1 MIPWCLRL
9 IRPVRSI
16 FVKLTLVIETSVTLH
31 TFSLNNRLETWSKIT
46 FFEHQKMLIKLC
58 AFFQNCYG
66 SFLRWCS
73 ALYFPFML
81 LLQLR
86 KSDLTNSNS
95 NTVVMSLYLVNVR
108 SDSSSVGGVIKLER
122 WQKQPSMLHT
132 SLATW
137 MKLWIK
143 VALMFSVSVTEQV
156 SLLPCPNCV
165 MCVSVRLYVRL
176 IFWMW
181 APNDGL
187 SGWNRLN

>member
-1 MIPWCLRL
+1 MWL
-9 IRPVRSI
+9 
-16 FVKLTLVIETSVTLH
+16 
-31 TFSLNNRLETWSKIT
+31 
-46 FFEHQKMLIKLC
+46 QK
-58 AFFQNCYG
+58 
-66 SFLRWCS
+66 
-73 ALYFPFML
+73 
-81 LLQLR
+81 
-86 KSDLTNSNS
+86 TNLSS

-122 WQKQPSMLHT
+122 RQKQPSMLHT

-165 MCVSVRLYVRL
+165 VCVSVRLYVRL

-181 APNDGL
+181 TPNDGL
-187 SGWNRLN
+187 SGRTTGWTKRF